1 MKRLIIFVF
10 VLVTAQLF
18 AQINPVYISPVK
30 VGNMNLQAGKVF
42 YQNTFGGA
50 TNLPNLAVKFK
61 SKEQVYSVFNLNSA
75 TSTEIKG
82 TITNFQLNID
92 QYGVKRKK
100 LAAFLVL
107 PLNATFNIETVA
119 GRNKITVSN
128 IWFKNL
134 PGDKSLG
141 NRNIEAMVTSGSG
154 TVFLKKKKNL
164 KSITVIEK
172 NLDEL
177 FSAATGGGMGF

>member
-30 VGNMNLQAGKVF
+30 VGNMNLQIGKVF
-42 YQNTFGGA
+42 YQKAFGGGA
-50 TNLPNLAVKFK
+50 NLLRLAEKFK
-61 SKEQVYSVFNLNSA
+61 SKEQVFSVFNLNA
-75 TSTEIKG
+75 VTPTEIRG
-82 TITNFQLNID
+82 SITNFQLNID

-107 PLNATFNIETVA
+107 PLNATFSIETVE
-119 GRNKITVSN
+119 GKIKVTVSN
-128 IWFKNL
+128 IWFENL
-134 PGDKSLG
+134 PGNKSLG
-141 NRNIEAMVTSGSG
+141 HRNLESLVTSGHN
-154 TVFLKKKKNL
+154 TVFMNNKKNL
-164 KSITVIEK
+164 QSITVIEK

-177 FSAATGGGMGF
+177 FSSATSAGMGF